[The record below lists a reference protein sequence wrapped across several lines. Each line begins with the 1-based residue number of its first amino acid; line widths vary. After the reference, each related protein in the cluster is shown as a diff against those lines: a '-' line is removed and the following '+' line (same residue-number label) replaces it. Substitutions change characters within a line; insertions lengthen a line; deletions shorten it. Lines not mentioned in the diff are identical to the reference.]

1 MSPTA
6 QRMERPACLPTCRPV
21 YSPCRRPT
29 DGSTPL
35 LEDQC
40 ALHALLGAAR
50 SGLGV
55 EYGFMFVDTHVGR
68 AGAFERHGGDAAQ
81 LLHDLGQVEHRNA
94 DATLDLLAAE
104 CEDLTLGRDTDRST
118 CIRGIT
124 GIPAAVT
131 TVVADCLRFGQDIP
145 VPQNHRDSG
154 NGRLCIPHGT
164 VTLNPSRETTAV
176 PERECIEFTIELLR
190 PGHLVSTVVILSD
203 RSERIDG
210 MRILNELSVTDD
222 GLNCGTGRR
231 YTDQVY
237 VPAAVQ
243 TFELLNRLKIG
254 AVADNAH
261 RRLRAHDGDVSDI
274 IVDAV
279 QLRGLIDLD
288 IFGQRAETSRL
299 VRPSLAQ
306 QGIGIAGL
314 FDDIGVV
321 RPAVGDHQRP
331 VGEFEVERPVG
342 GDFREAPG
350 TSSMSNTMALTFMP
364 VL

>member
-1 MSPTA
+1 
-6 QRMERPACLPTCRPV
+6 
-21 YSPCRRPT
+21 
-29 DGSTPL
+29 
-35 LEDQC
+35 
-40 ALHALLGAAR
+40 
-50 SGLGV
+50 
-55 EYGFMFVDTHVGR
+55 
-68 AGAFERHGGDAAQ
+68 
-81 LLHDLGQVEHRNA
+81 
-94 DATLDLLAAE
+94 
-104 CEDLTLGRDTDRST
+104 
-118 CIRGIT
+118 
-124 GIPAAVT
+124 
-131 TVVADCLRFGQDIP
+131 
-145 VPQNHRDSG
+145 
-154 NGRLCIPHGT
+154 
-164 VTLNPSRETTAV
+164 
-176 PERECIEFTIELLR
+176 
-190 PGHLVSTVVILSD
+190 
-203 RSERIDG
+203 

-299 VRPSLAQ
+299 VRPALAQ
-306 QGIGIAGL
+306 QGVGIAGL

-321 RPAVGDHQRP
+321 RPAIGDHQRP

-342 GDFREAPG
+342 GGLQRSARHQLDVEYHGIDIHARLISDRDGVAGDDSLFVPDLRRKDRVGDILGLGRHQVGFFVEVAHVHDDAVRRREVDLGGRRARRFEDRTPGHVERNLHFGKVGHVLELPEGNGLVGIRNNSGDRRVAVGSRHGNERLGNFRGPFFIVVRTRCNKKRTHAAQQRSQQG
-350 TSSMSNTMALTFMP
+350 GGKKFFHNQVF
-364 VL
+364 

>member
-1 MSPTA
+1 
-6 QRMERPACLPTCRPV
+6 
-21 YSPCRRPT
+21 
-29 DGSTPL
+29 
-35 LEDQC
+35 
-40 ALHALLGAAR
+40 
-50 SGLGV
+50 
-55 EYGFMFVDTHVGR
+55 
-68 AGAFERHGGDAAQ
+68 
-81 LLHDLGQVEHRNA
+81 
-94 DATLDLLAAE
+94 
-104 CEDLTLGRDTDRST
+104 
-118 CIRGIT
+118 
-124 GIPAAVT
+124 
-131 TVVADCLRFGQDIP
+131 
-145 VPQNHRDSG
+145 
-154 NGRLCIPHGT
+154 
-164 VTLNPSRETTAV
+164 
-176 PERECIEFTIELLR
+176 
-190 PGHLVSTVVILSD
+190 
-203 RSERIDG
+203 

-261 RRLRAHDGDVSDI
+261 RRLRAHDGDVGDI

-342 GDFREAPG
+342 GGLQGSARHQLDVEYHGIDIHARLISDRDGVAGDDSLFVPDLRRKDRVGNILGLGRHQVGFFVEVAHVHNNAVRGREVNLGGRRAGRFEDSTPG
-350 TSSMSNTMALTFMP
+350 HIERNRHLG
-364 VL
+364 